1 MLTNRDLNEIAKIV
15 SDKLTSN
22 PTTVKKPPKKKKDK
36 NNDDK
41 NIRNRLFVR

>member
-1 MLTNRDLNEIAKIV
+1 MLTNRDLGELAKIV

-36 NNDDK
+36 NNDYK
-41 NIRNRLFVR
+41 NSGNRLFVR